1 MQKRRATDQQ
11 TQLRRPLP
19 ARQPATA
26 DRSVVLAELKA
37 VVHLGDVAPE
47 LLAELP
53 GLYSSAFST
62 AEYFA
67 IYDRP
72 WRLHACELD
81 EPRHVFAFTARGA
94 TVDVLNKVVDA
105 EPAAVERLA
114 AAIFRARPG
123 TRRIRME
130 AKFPPHELGLPVR
143 STFHGDDLVVELPAD
158 EQAWELSLGAAS
170 RRNLHK
176 YRNRLLREHPDFELR
191 TVVGAD
197 ITLALVE
204 QVFAW
209 NLQRILA
216 KGQPWGYAGQPEAA
230 YKAWRLLQSRG
241 EVLCAYVG
249 GECVAGWLLLYVGR
263 DCWAHTAGFDPT
275 YADLHLGFLMT
286 AYTIAEGIRRG
297 CARLHLLWGT
307 TGYKRH
313 LGAAPVTAWRIS
325 IFRSRVDRALYARE
339 RWAMLVRDRNNIY
352 WRFRSRAK
360 RRVITAAHRALG
372 AA

>member
-1 MQKRRATDQQ
+1 MA
-11 TQLRRPLP
+11 L
-19 ARQPATA
+19 A
-26 DRSVVLAELKA
+26 DLKA

-72 WRLHACELD
+72 WRLYACELD

-94 TVDVLNKVVDA
+94 TVDVLNKVAEV
-105 EPAAVERLA
+105 EPAAVERFA

-123 TRRIRME
+123 TRRIRIE
-130 AKFPPHELGLPVR
+130 VKYPSGKLDLPVR
-143 STFHGDDLVVELPAD
+143 STYHGDDQVIDLPAD
-158 EQAWELSLGAAS
+158 LETWEHTLGTAS

-176 YRNRLLREHPDFELR
+176 YRNRLLRAHPDFELR
-191 TVVGAD
+191 TIKGAD

-204 QVFAW
+204 QVFEW

-216 KGQPWGYAGQPEAA
+216 KGEPWGYEGQPEVP
-230 YKAWRLLQSRG
+230 YKSWRLLQSRG

-249 GECVAGWLLLYVGR
+249 DECVAGWLLLYVGR
-263 DCWAHTAGFDPT
+263 DCWAHTGGFDLA
-275 YADLHLGFLMT
+275 YSDLHLGFLMT
-286 AYTIAEGIRRG
+286 AFSAAEGIAHG

-307 TGYKRH
+307 PEYKQR
-313 LGAAPVTAWRIS
+313 LGAVAVTSWRVS
-325 IFRSRVDRALYARE
+325 IFRSRLDKALYARE
-339 RWAMLVRDRNNIY
+339 RWAMFMRDRNDIY
-352 WRFRSRAK
+352 WRFRGRAK
-360 RRVITAAHRALG
+360 RRLLTAAHRAPG

>member
-1 MQKRRATDQQ
+1 
-11 TQLRRPLP
+11 LP
-19 ARQPATA
+19 ARQPVTA
-26 DRSVVLAELKA
+26 DRSVALADLKA

-72 WRLHACELD
+72 WRLYACELD

-94 TVDVLNKVVDA
+94 TVDVLNKVTEV
-105 EPAAVERLA
+105 EPAAVERFA

-123 TRRIRME
+123 TRRIRIE
-130 AKFPPHELGLPVR
+130 IKYPSGKLDLPVR
-143 STFHGDDLVVELPAD
+143 STYHGDDQVIDLPAD
-158 EQAWELSLGAAS
+158 LETWEHTLGTAS

-176 YRNRLLREHPDFELR
+176 YRNRLLRAHPDFELR
-191 TVVGAD
+191 TIKGAD

-204 QVFAW
+204 QVFEW

-216 KGQPWGYAGQPEAA
+216 KGEPWGYEGQPEVP
-230 YKAWRLLQSRG
+230 YKSWRLLQSRG

-249 GECVAGWLLLYVGR
+249 DECVAGWLLLYVGR
-263 DCWAHTAGFDPT
+263 DCWAHTGGFDLA
-275 YADLHLGFLMT
+275 YSDLHLGFLMT
-286 AYTIAEGIRRG
+286 AFSAAEGIAHG

-307 TGYKRH
+307 PEYKQR
-313 LGAAPVTAWRIS
+313 LGAVAVTSWRVS
-325 IFRSRVDRALYARE
+325 IFRSRLDKALYARE
-339 RWAMLVRDRNNIY
+339 RWTMFMRDRNDIY
-352 WRFRSRAK
+352 WRFRGRAK
-360 RRVITAAHRALG
+360 RRLLTAAHRAPG